1 MNEMEAADP
10 NRLNAK
16 LEAARLEPLG
26 QEQINQFNRY
36 LDLILKWNARTN
48 LTSVRERDEIIDRH
62 FLECILCARILPAN
76 IGSLLD
82 LGSGAGLPGIPIAI
96 CRPDLHVT
104 LAESQNKKAAFLNEA
119 VRTLRINT
127 RVYAGRAEDMKLLF
141 DAVTLRA
148 VDKMPEAIS
157 LGIAQLRAKGML
169 VVMTS
174 DSHEIEDASLKTV
187 VWQSTVRVPGTKHRI
202 ICLGNRE

>member
-16 LEAARLEPLG
+16 LVAAGLEQLE
-26 QEQINQFNRY
+26 QEQIDQFNRY

-48 LTSVRERDEIIDRH
+48 LTSVRKRDEIIDRH
-62 FLECILCARILPAN
+62 FIECILCARILPADV
-76 IGSLLD
+76 GTLLD

-127 RVYAGRAEDMKLLF
+127 RVY
-141 DAVTLRA
+141 
-148 VDKMPEAIS
+148 
-157 LGIAQLRAKGML
+157 
-169 VVMTS
+169 
-174 DSHEIEDASLKTV
+174 
-187 VWQSTVRVPGTKHRI
+187 
-202 ICLGNRE
+202 